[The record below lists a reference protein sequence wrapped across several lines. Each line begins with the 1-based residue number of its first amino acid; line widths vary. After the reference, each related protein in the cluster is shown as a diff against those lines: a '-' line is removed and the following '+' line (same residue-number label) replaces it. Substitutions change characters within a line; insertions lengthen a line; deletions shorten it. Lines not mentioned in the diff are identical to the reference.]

1 MSELD
6 RFLKDYEELRDILAY
21 KKLLSPITNVSLTKQ
36 EEDMLKEL
44 NQTLDKLLKPNV
56 SQEQEE
62 FLEVLDRAKN
72 ILGKEVLTTLNVVK
86 KILVEIK

>member
-86 KILVEIK
+86 KILGEIK